1 MTAPRTRP
9 TAPAERI
16 GPAEVRLGAL
26 ALLTLLLF
34 YVCWLIARPFF
45 APLVWGGVL
54 ALVTHPV
61 HRWMAARV
69 PRPNLAAGLAVAVI
83 ALGIVIP
90 VLGLVAALA
99 HEARKGAEVLSAGE
113 LRARWDG
120 IKRSNPRLAPVF
132 ERLEKEIPGTGGAPA
147 REGQGTAGS
156 EATEDPGGTRGGR
169 GLVSNTIRGATEFL
183 ITFFV
188 LFFLFRDRDAVRR
201 ALVDLMPMPRRRA
214 ERVLR
219 RVADAVWGIT
229 YGTLV
234 VAAVQGVLGGAMF
247 WFLGLPA
254 PVLWGV
260 VMALLALVP
269 VLGPFVVW
277 VPAAAFL
284 ALEGSWGKALI
295 LTAWGAVVIG
305 LVDNVL
311 YPSLVAGRLRLHT
324 LVVFISILGGL
335 SLFGASGLFLGPA
348 LVTFALEIRRL
359 WRVRARARR
368 NMAAVVGG

>member
-1 MTAPRTRP
+1 MAAQGTRP
-9 TAPAERI
+9 SAPAERV

-26 ALLTLLLF
+26 ALLTLVLF
-34 YVCWLIARPFF
+34 YACWLIARPFF

-54 ALVTHPV
+54 ALVTHPL
-61 HRWMAARV
+61 HGWISARV
-69 PRPNLAAGLAVAVI
+69 HRPNLAAGLAVAVI

-90 VLGLVAALA
+90 VLGIAASVA

-120 IKRSNPRLAPVF
+120 IKRANPRLAPVL
-132 ERLEKEIPGTGGAPA
+132 ERLEKELPGGGGAPA
-147 REGQGTAGS
+147 REGQGTGAS
-156 EATEDPGGTRGGR
+156 EAEEDTRGTTGGR
-169 GLVSNTIRGATEFL
+169 GLVSKTIRGGTEFL

-219 RVADAVWGIT
+219 RVADAVWGTT

-234 VAAVQGVLGGAMF
+234 VAAVQGVLGGLMF

-260 VMALLALVP
+260 VMGLLALVP
-269 VLGPFVVW
+269 VLGAFVVW

-305 LVDNVL
+305 LVDNLL

-324 LVVFISILGGL
+324 LVVFIAILGGL

-348 LVTFALEIRRL
+348 LVTFALEMRRI
-359 WRVRARARR
+359 WRVRARGRR
-368 NMAAVVGG
+368 SMAAVVGG